1 MPPNVSHGFSEPE
14 FKGIS
19 GIGSRRRFI
28 QSSALLVAGA
38 VLPGCKT
45 STAAPQP
52 IIDIH
57 QHLGYSGRPDDVLL
71 EHQRSLGIARTILL
85 PAGRPMNCPA
95 THDGASNGLEASCL
109 GNEECFQ
116 FAGAYPKA
124 YAFGANEVPDAPGAT
139 REIEKYL
146 KLGAIIIAEQKF
158 GVECDSS
165 AMQRIYELAA
175 DYHVPVLM
183 HWQYQR
189 FNYGFERFHKMLA
202 KYHRTKF
209 IGHAQTWWAHIDQS
223 YVDDTTNLYPK
234 GPVTPGGL
242 TDRYLSDYPNMYGDL
257 SAGSGLNALMRDED
271 HARSFLE
278 RHQDKLLYGS
288 DCNDVIGSPECQGAR
303 TIATLRRLAP
313 GQKVQHKLFYRN
325 ASQVMRL

>member
-1 MPPNVSHGFSEPE
+1 
-14 FKGIS
+14 
-19 GIGSRRRFI
+19 
-28 QSSALLVAGA
+28 
-38 VLPGCKT
+38 
-45 STAAPQP
+45 
-52 IIDIH
+52 
-57 QHLGYSGRPDDVLL
+57 
-71 EHQRSLGIARTILL
+71 
-85 PAGRPMNCPA
+85 
-95 THDGASNGLEASCL
+95 
-109 GNEECFQ
+109 
-116 FAGAYPKA
+116 
-124 YAFGANEVPDAPGAT
+124 
-139 REIEKYL
+139 
-146 KLGAIIIAEQKF
+146 
-158 GVECDSS
+158 
-165 AMQRIYELAA
+165 MQRIYELAA
-175 DYHVPVLM
+175 HYHVPVLKY
-183 HWQYQR
+183 WQYQR
-189 FNYGFERFHKMLA
+189 INYGFHRFHKMLA